1 MYESALSLA
10 LAAGRRRGRGVLRGN
25 RAPSDDHVLRPPRR
39 FGHPLRSSSREAIDG
54 AYDKMIVRGSGID
67 MPLRL
72 LSPYQPFG
80 MATFE
85 ACMQALRE
93 NYPDWLE

>member
-1 MYESALSLA
+1 
-10 LAAGRRRGRGVLRGN
+10 
-25 RAPSDDHVLRPPRR
+25 
-39 FGHPLRSSSREAIDG
+39 
-54 AYDKMIVRGSGID
+54 MIVRGSGID